1 MKIFFILLAMIA
13 TSIGILIAINS
24 PGKLDDLIV
33 ANIDALAQDEG
44 SIYDVKDYIMEYKI
58 YTETATVS
66 AGLDV
71 TLLGK
76 KVAVGG
82 LTANVTY
89 TFVFQQSTCTKP
101 APNNLCPYKDN
112 GKITIISFR

>member
-1 MKIFFILLAMIA
+1 MIA
-13 TSIGILIAINS
+13 AFIGIWIAINS
-24 PGKLDDLIV
+24 PSKLDDLIV

-58 YTETATVS
+58 HTQTAKVS

-76 KVAVGG
+76 KVSVGG
-82 LTANVTY
+82 LTADVSY
-89 TFVFQQSTCTKP
+89 TFTFQQSTCTKP